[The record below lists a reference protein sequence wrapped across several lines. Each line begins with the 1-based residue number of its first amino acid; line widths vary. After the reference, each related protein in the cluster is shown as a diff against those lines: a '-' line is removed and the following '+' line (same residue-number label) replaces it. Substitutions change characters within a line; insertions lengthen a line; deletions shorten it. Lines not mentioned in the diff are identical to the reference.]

1 MSGASPHTDATRLR
15 RRRRVGKLG
24 AVTLK
29 RGNARSGKR
38 RHHPGPFHID
48 GDAGSHIET
57 APERF
62 EAIVVAHHAE
72 IHRYLRRV
80 GAHAAEADDLSLGPV
95 PCTDCRPDLHPLPRT

>member
-1 MSGASPHTDATRLR
+1 MPAPANGDTTPARFTSTVTR
-15 RRRRVGKLG
+15 
-24 AVTLK
+24 
-29 RGNARSGKR
+29 
-38 RHHPGPFHID
+38 
-48 GDAGSHIET
+48 GSHIET